1 MTVHPIRLPVDIEQ
15 GAEGGP
21 GFKTSILTLASG
33 GERRNIEWSRV
44 RGEWDISYGIQ
55 SKADIDDVKAFF
67 YARRAN
73 GYGFLFKDWS
83 DCEIG
88 AVGSAQ
94 IIGTGTGALATFQIV
109 KVYEP
114 GTYEYSRLILRPVT
128 GTLLVYVNAV
138 LKTETTHYTVDYT
151 TGIITFTGGNIPAN
165 GLTVAVIC
173 EFDIPVRFVQEKLV
187 IRVTWEDAME
197 VPSIPVIELKDNE

>member
-1 MTVHPIRLPVDIEQ
+1 MTVHPVRLPVDIEQ

-83 DCEIG
+83 DYEIG

-94 IIGTGTGALATFQIV
+94 TIGTGTGAQTAFQIV

-114 GTYEYSRLILRPVT
+114 GSYAYSRVILRPVT
-128 GTLLVYVNAV
+128 TTLFVYVNAV
-138 LKTETTHYTVDYT
+138 LKTETTDYTVDYN
-151 TGIITFTGGNIPAN
+151 TGIITFLAAPTN
-165 GLTVAVIC
+165 GHAVAVIC

-197 VPSIPVIELKDNE
+197 IPSIPIIELKDNE